1 MFQKRELKT
10 YIKSCRSFMGRV
22 KTKKKITLLNMIAV
36 ILAFYVVFTFISQ
49 QFTIV
54 KLDVKQE
61 KTLKQLK
68 VLKEEISDIE
78 QKINKSDTPEYIE
91 KIAREELD
99 MAKPREII
107 YRDKN
112 KQDS

>member
-1 MFQKRELKT
+1 MGKVKNKRKL
-10 YIKSCRSFMGRV
+10 
-22 KTKKKITLLNMIAV
+22 TLLNILAV

-49 QFTIV
+49 QFTLS
-54 KLDVKQE
+54 KLNEKKE
-61 KTLKQLK
+61 KTQLELK
-68 VLKEEISDIE
+68 VLKEEVSDIE
-78 QKINKSDTPEYIE
+78 NKIDKSDTVEYIE